1 MHRNS
6 LVLRLLRRACGV
18 IVALGAVNAALLL
31 LTADPDALLIT
42 YRRGGLTPLI
52 TFFAAACACW
62 LCLRLTGSQKRP
74 PVLPVIA
81 VVSALAL
88 LIVLW
93 RTADGTADEQQ
104 IVTPSPSSGHSQPD
118 GRAPDTLVPTA
129 APTVGP

>member
-6 LVLRLLRRACGV
+6 LLLRLLRRACGI
-18 IVALGAVNAALLL
+18 IVALGAVYAALLL

-42 YRRGGLTPLI
+42 YRSGGLTPLI
-52 TFFAAACACW
+52 TFFAAACAGW
-62 LCLRLTGSQKRP
+62 LCLRLTGPQERP

-81 VVSALAL
+81 VVSATAL

-93 RTADGTADEQQ
+93 RRTDGTVDEQH
-104 IVTPSPSSGHSQPD
+104 IVTPSPSSGHSQSD
-118 GRAPDTLVPTA
+118 GRAPDTPVPTA